1 VVGNWGNEA
10 GNQLI
15 QQKNIQSSPFKGEK
29 LFEIWHASCSLS
41 RSREKMTQQEKSRQR
56 DKEDAMKNATGIGQ
70 EMVGTRVDH
79 QAVAEGAGQAGIGI
93 IAILAALIG
102 AWGLAC
108 LVGGVM
114 EGGAADLVRGLI
126 AAVTGR

>member
-1 VVGNWGNEA
+1 
-10 GNQLI
+10 
-15 QQKNIQSSPFKGEK
+15 
-29 LFEIWHASCSLS
+29 
-41 RSREKMTQQEKSRQR
+41 
-56 DKEDAMKNATGIGQ
+56 MKNATGIGQ